1 MLSFGCN
8 CLRIKLVAR
17 KWGVPVRILVL
28 NKTLRS
34 RCFLLLQHSL
44 FLVLLIYGP
53 VAAAQK
59 TSGSTLVNVVK
70 VHQGTVWSTASALG
84 SIKASQNV
92 MISAQQ
98 SGQVKAVYFKSGQS
112 VSAGMPIAQLANEK
126 ALADYRSAVSA
137 LKVEQQKYNRSKLLL
152 NEAVSLQALAELAAN
167 VDKAKAQVQQ
177 AQTVVNNK
185 KIVAP
190 FDGTLGDFKVEV
202 GDYVTVGAAIVRLV
216 NRQQLAVS
224 YAMAE
229 RYLPSL
235 KLGQL
240 VTIKAAAYANQ
251 SFFATVNFIAPSVDP
266 HTRTVAM
273 RALLSRPSRLLLP
286 GMFVHVTQQLAVNRR
301 ALMLPQRAVGAD
313 IQGYYV
319 FRVQNHRAEK
329 VYVEI
334 GARTQDQ
341 VVIKKGVV
349 VGEIIV
355 SDGLQKLSDGD
366 RVQFDLTTTAG

>member
-1 MLSFGCN
+1 M
-8 CLRIKLVAR
+8 RMVIK
-17 KWGVPVRILVL
+17 
-28 NKTLRS
+28 NKTLRCRYS
-34 RCFLLLQHSL
+34 RLLKHSL
-44 FLVLLIYGP
+44 FLVFFVFLIYGS
-53 VAAAQK
+53 VSWAQVK
-59 TSGSTLVNVVK
+59 VGSILVNVVQ
-70 VHQGTVWSTASALG
+70 VQQATVATTATALG
-84 SIKASQNV
+84 SIKAAKNV

-98 SGQVKAVYFKSGQS
+98 SGQVNAIYFKSGQS

-137 LKVEQQKYNRSKLLL
+137 LKVEQQKYSRSKLLL
-152 NEAVSLQALAELAAN
+152 NEAISMQALAELAAN

-177 AQTVVNNK
+177 AETVVNNK

-202 GDYVTVGAAIVRLV
+202 GDYVSVGAAIVRLV

-224 YAMAE
+224 YALPE
-229 RYLPSL
+229 RYLSSL

-240 VTIKAAAYANQ
+240 VTIQAAAYSNQ

-273 RALLSRPSRLLLP
+273 RALLTRPSRLLLP
-286 GMFVHVTQQLAVNRR
+286 GMFVHVTQQLAVNQR

-313 IQGYYV
+313 IKGYYV

-334 GARTQDQ
+334 GTRTKNQ
-341 VVIKKGVV
+341 VVINKGVV
-349 VGEIIV
+349 RGDVIV

-366 RVQFDLTTTAG
+366 RVQFHPTPSAGR